1 MHPFKNGELYP
12 LNQWYVAAWSG
23 EVTRDLLARTICGKS
38 VVMYRT
44 EQGAAVAL
52 DNRCPHR
59 ALPLSMG
66 KLIGDVVQCRYHGFE
81 FDCTGKCVA
90 IPSQADIPESYGV
103 RTFPLHETWQ
113 WLWIWMGDP
122 ALADASLIP
131 DGKLIHTHDPDWY
144 PEKGG
149 LVHLKCRYQLLNEN
163 LLDLS
168 HLSFLHS
175 HSVGSPGLA
184 KAPVS
189 LKDKGRYL
197 EVFRNARSD
206 DLEGLGFAK
215 ALGIRGPVDRKQTQ
229 LFFAP
234 GFHATGGD
242 YDSAEADGIDP
253 GHHFGAMRV
262 LHGVTPE
269 TPNTTLYFWG
279 FTRDFQP
286 GQAMTEAL
294 HHSIGEALVEDQEG
308 LEAVEQMLAGSVNV
322 GEISCKA
329 DAAAFR
335 GRLLVQRQIEAE
347 QRTPMPVPDKP
358 RLAETVMTAR

>member
-1 MHPFKNGELYP
+1 MYPFKNGELYP
-12 LNQWYVAAWSG
+12 LNQWYVAAWSS
-23 EVTRDLLARTICGKS
+23 EITREPLARTLCGTS
-38 VVMYRT
+38 VVLYRT

-66 KLIGDVVQCRYHGFE
+66 RLAGDVLQCRYHGFE
-81 FDCTGKCVA
+81 FDHTGKCVA
-90 IPSQADIPESYGV
+90 IPSQGSVPEDY
-103 RTFPLHETWQ
+103 RARAFPLHETWQ
-113 WLWIWMGDP
+113 WVWIWMGDP
-122 ALADASLIP
+122 ALADPSLIP
-131 DGKLIHTHDPDWY
+131 DGQLIHTHDPAWH
-144 PEKGG
+144 PAKGG
-149 LVHLKCRYQLLNEN
+149 LVHLRCRYQLLNEN

-189 LKDKGRYL
+189 LTNHGRYL

-206 DLEGLGFAK
+206 DMENLAVGK

-242 YDSAEADGIDP
+242 YDSAEADGVDP
-253 GHHFGAMRV
+253 GYHFGAMRV

-269 TPNTTLYFWG
+269 TPNTTHYFWG

-286 GQAMTEAL
+286 GDAMTTAL
-294 HHSIGEALVEDQEG
+294 HGSIADALVEDQDA
-308 LEAVEQMLAGSVNV
+308 LEAVELMLANTPEMS
-322 GEISCKA
+322 EISCKA

-347 QRTPMPVPDKP
+347 RPGQVSTESREAV
-358 RLAETVMTAR
+358 LAAQ